1 MARRASGHGTS
12 PEVHVLE
19 SHGLLAMY
27 FRPMDFRLW
36 TLNLWTSELGTSELE
51 TSDYVRLSNQLDV
64 LTSTSQQFAH
74 FGNFNGGGCHVWGS
88 LVTPV
93 IVPYVYL
100 RSTVGASRVATGG
113 TPAGPC
119 PRRRSDCSGC
129 LAASTRSV
137 SETRFLPLCPRCLHA
152 GRVSIR
158 ICRFHGHLCRHR
170 PVPQSYQAPNWR

>member
-19 SHGLLAMY
+19 SHGLQAMY
-27 FRPMDFRLW
+27 FRPMNFRLW
-36 TLNLWTSELGTSELE
+36 TLNLWTSELGTS
-51 TSDYVRLSNQLDV
+51 DYGRFSNQLEV

-74 FGNFNGGGCHVWGS
+74 FANFDGGGCHVRGS

-113 TPAGPC
+113 PPRFPLPKKPTDVSSFLAPSSPA
-119 PRRRSDCSGC
+119 
-129 LAASTRSV
+129 V
-137 SETRFLPLCPRCLHA
+137 S
-152 GRVSIR
+152 
-158 ICRFHGHLCRHR
+158 
-170 PVPQSYQAPNWR
+170 

>member
-19 SHGLLAMY
+19 SHGLQAMY
-27 FRPMDFRLW
+27 FRPMNFRLW
-36 TLNLWTSELGTSELE
+36 TLNLWTSELGTS
-51 TSDYVRLSNQLDV
+51 DYGRFSNQLEV

-74 FGNFNGGGCHVWGS
+74 FANFDGGGCHVWGS

-113 TPAGPC
+113 APTSLSPKRA
-119 PRRRSDCSGC
+119 SDFSRV
-129 LAASTRSV
+129 LATS
-137 SETRFLPLCPRCLHA
+137 
-152 GRVSIR
+152 
-158 ICRFHGHLCRHR
+158 
-170 PVPQSYQAPNWR
+170 

>member
-19 SHGLLAMY
+19 SHGLQAMY
-27 FRPMDFRLW
+27 FRPMNFRVW
-36 TLNLWTSELGTSELE
+36 NLNLGTSELGTS
-51 TSDYVRLSNQLDV
+51 DYGRFSNQLEV

-74 FGNFNGGGCHVWGS
+74 FANFDGGGCHVWGS

-113 TPAGPC
+113 TPAGLC

-129 LAASTRSV
+129 FAASTRAV
-137 SETRFLPLCPRCLHA
+137 FA
-152 GRVSIR
+152 
-158 ICRFHGHLCRHR
+158 
-170 PVPQSYQAPNWR
+170 N